1 MSDHPENTVTMSVTL
16 DQATLCRAARLG
28 GLAIA
33 LDEAPTDQTDSS
45 LEQVCQFAKLGITHA
60 IHDSFDRLYPPHYP
74 DDVRDAAPRF
84 LSMEIDNLD
93 YQFLTPW
100 KGKVTW

>member
-1 MSDHPENTVTMSVTL
+1 MSDHPETTVTMSVTL

-33 LDEAPTDQTDSS
+33 LDEAPIDKTDNSF
-45 LEQVCQFAKLGITHA
+45 EQVCQFAVRGITHA
-60 IHDSFDRLYPPHYP
+60 IHDSFDRLYPPYYP
-74 DDVRDAAPRF
+74 DDVREAAPKF
-84 LSMEIDNLD
+84 WSMGTDTIN
-93 YQFLTPW
+93 YQFLAPW